1 MMKILLQTVKKWF
14 LGVTIDKKIL
24 TTVLFFNISMA
35 YNLQRKIKFTF
46 TRYIENLCTWE
57 KKIKIK
63 KRIKNVIDNIKE
75 STKKLNAIIYLNI

>member
-46 TRYIENLCTWE
+46 TRYIENICTWE

-63 KRIKNVIDNIKE
+63 KRIKNAINNIKE
-75 STKKLNAIIYLNI
+75 SIKKLNAIIYLNI

>member
-63 KRIKNVIDNIKE
+63 KRIKNVINNIKE

>member
-1 MMKILLQTVKKWF
+1 MKILLQTVKKWF

-46 TRYIENLCTWE
+46 TWYIENLCTWE

-63 KRIKNVIDNIKE
+63 KRIKNVINNIKE